1 VAAPTRPRAAI
12 NLDTDTPAEK
22 PVAVWRLYAL
32 RASYLLLVV
41 GLGPIVWPGIIHH
54 DQPWALMP
62 GVVHCML
69 AAMSALAVIGLR
81 YPLRMLPLLFF
92 EITWKAIWLLA
103 VALPAWRTHQMDADT
118 LENTREC
125 LIVVLFVAAIPWGYV
140 AARFALSPGDR
151 WR

>member
-1 VAAPTRPRAAI
+1 MAAPAWPRAAI
-12 NLDTDTPAEK
+12 GSEAHRTDPT

-41 GLGPIVWPGIIHH
+41 GLGPLVWPGIIHH
-54 DQPWALMP
+54 DKPWVLMP

-92 EITWKAIWLLA
+92 EIGWKAIWLLA
-103 VALPAWRTHQMDADT
+103 VALPLWRAHQMDADT
-118 LENTREC
+118 LENAREC
-125 LIVVLFVAAIPWGYV
+125 LIVVVFVAAIPWGYV
-140 AARFALSPGDR
+140 ASHFALTPGDR